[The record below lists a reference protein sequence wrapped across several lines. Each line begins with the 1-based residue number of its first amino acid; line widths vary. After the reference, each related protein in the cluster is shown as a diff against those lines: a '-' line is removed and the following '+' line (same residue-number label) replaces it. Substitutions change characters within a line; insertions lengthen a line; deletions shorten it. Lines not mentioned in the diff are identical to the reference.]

1 MKPHWFHR
9 WVILGIFAPV
19 FRWFTLTKRSGM
31 TNLPEGGYV
40 MGFNHPGLIDP
51 LIVGATHPGPLY
63 MLGKKEEF
71 ERPVPGWILRTIMR
85 CIPLERGE
93 GADNRWALDEAT
105 RRLQDGE
112 PFALAPEGTS
122 SRRGPLGR
130 GRSGA
135 VRMALAAGVPLV
147 PVGLHRKRGHRW
159 HVHFGGPIDT
169 SQWHGQQENHLVVR
183 ELTDRLMAS
192 IATLLGEEYD
202 AETAPDHA
210 LRRGFRRA
218 S

>member
-1 MKPHWFHR
+1 MVSP
-9 WVILGIFAPV
+9 L

-31 TNLPEGGYV
+31 EHLPEGGYV

-51 LIVGATHPGPLY
+51 LIIGAAHPGPLY

-71 ERPVPGWILRTIMR
+71 ERPVTGSILRNIMR
-85 CIPLERGE
+85 CIPLDRSG
-93 GADNRWALDEAT
+93 GDNQWALQEAT

-122 SRRGPLGR
+122 NRGGPLGR
-130 GRSGA
+130 GRTGA

-147 PVGLHRKRGHRW
+147 PVALVRKRWHRW
-159 HVHFGGPIDT
+159 HVIFGEAMDT
-169 SQWHGQQENHLVVR
+169 TPWHGQQGDRHVVR
-183 ELTDRLMAS
+183 ELTDTLMAR
-192 IATLLGEEYD
+192 IATLLGEAYD
-202 AETAPDHA
+202 AELAPDHA
-210 LRRGFRRA
+210 LRRGFRRL